1 MGGHI
6 SGAHHNPA
14 VTLAILTAGKM
25 KTGMFQMGP
34 AGCAAG
40 YVTAQLL
47 GSLVAGMFAYSISRD
62 MDYNM
67 GTPRVSRRA
76 SWTSAMSIEIIF
88 TFFLALTVLNVAT
101 TRANEVCDDDV
112 SAAPTERLVGS
123 CRATQMQT
131 EHTKDVFLLHRR
143 QGPEGPITC
152 FNRALFSSVAA
163 PHAQSLHGSAGC

>member
-1 MGGHI
+1 MSAPHL
-6 SGAHHNPA
+6 GAWR
-14 VTLAILTAGKM
+14 TLL
-25 KTGMFQMGP
+25 GP

-101 TRANEVCDDDV
+101 TRANEGNSFYGLAIGFLVFVAASAGGDV
-112 SAAPTERLVGS
+112 SGGAFNPAVGTGLTLMS
-123 CRATQMQT
+123 GV
-131 EHTKDVFLLHRR
+131 KDSIDDIWIYWIGPMVGAFLASLF
-143 QGPEGPITC
+143 
-152 FNRALFSSVAA
+152 FNFTV
-163 PHAQSLHGSAGC
+163 HED